1 MSGFKKF
8 LFRGNLIELAV
19 AVVIGVAFNAV
30 IQALIKDLITP
41 ILSAIGGK
49 PNFGTLSFTVHHSN
63 FAYGDFINALL
74 SFVIIAVVIYFLVV
88 SPAAKVLEFRQ
99 RDQEATERACPECMS
114 QIPIAATRCM
124 YCTVQVPP
132 VNQAPK
138 GRHGN
143 G

>member
-19 AVVIGVAFNAV
+19 AVVIAVAFNAV

-41 ILSAIGGK
+41 IISALGGK
-49 PNFGTLSFTVHHSN
+49 PNFGALTFTVHHSK

-74 SFVIIAVVIYFLVV
+74 SFAIIAAVIYFLVV
-88 SPAAKVLEFRQ
+88 APAAKVLEFRQ
-99 RDQEATERACPECMS
+99 RDKEATERACPECTS

-124 YCTVQVPP
+124 FCTVQVPP
-132 VNQAPK
+132 VNQEPR